1 MFESVPTKVIAP
13 TGVAA
18 ARAIVAAKNRTDA
31 AAAEIRSHA
40 HTVRIADVVIE
51 PLQLRV
57 QGRQGKEQS
66 LSNQERF
73 AAHVDLTPQSGKV
86 VWMRRVA
93 IILCAALVLG
103 LPTISSAQYNDND
116 QQNPKEYHDE
126 DSQPLA
132 IVSYLFYPI
141 GYAFEWLVAR
151 PLHYVAT
158 ESPAAPVFKDVDGND
173 TAPPPPAPI
182 IPDNTLNS
190 AAAES
195 NTPQDWSPTRAPST
209 TSNAVPAWGVAK
221 SAPAAQSS
229 SAPPSGSQ
237 PVLH

>member
-73 AAHVDLTPQSGKV
+73 AAHV
-86 VWMRRVA
+86 
-93 IILCAALVLG
+93 LG

-151 PLHYVAT
+151 RLHYVAT